1 MRHGKLAASFEHFLL
16 NPLGRLAPLPEK
28 WAMVRQMS
36 GNATYHGM
44 ADFLSLAL
52 RFMGAEGPAQNT
64 KNKLFV

>member
-1 MRHGKLAASFEHFLL
+1 
-16 NPLGRLAPLPEK
+16 
-28 WAMVRQMS
+28 MVRQMS